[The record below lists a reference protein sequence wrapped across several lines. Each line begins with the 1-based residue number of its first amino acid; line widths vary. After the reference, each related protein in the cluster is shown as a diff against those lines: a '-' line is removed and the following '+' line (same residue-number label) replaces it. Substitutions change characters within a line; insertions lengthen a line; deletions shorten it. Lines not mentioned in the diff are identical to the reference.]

1 MSMIELKNLSKVFV
15 DGNYDINVLKRIN
28 LNIEKGEMV
37 AIIGPSGSGKST
49 LLNILG
55 FMDNCSMG
63 KYYLN
68 DKDTSSHSDRL
79 YSKLRSS
86 VVSFIF
92 QDYNLLDNYN
102 VYENVE
108 LPLLHKRIRG
118 KEKKKLIYDTLEK
131 LGIEDKAD
139 IRVSKLSGGERQR
152 VAIARA
158 LVTGCD
164 ILLAD
169 EPTGA
174 LDQKRG
180 QEILEILRDLN
191 EKEGKTLIIVTH
203 DMGIAK
209 QCKRIIKIVD
219 GTISED
225 KVG

>member
-15 DGNYDINVLKRIN
+15 DGNYDINVLKKIN

-37 AIIGPSGSGKST
+37 AVIGPSGSGKST

-68 DKDTSSHSDRL
+68 GMDTSSHSDRL

-108 LPLLHKRIRG
+108 LPLLHKRISG

-158 LVTGCD
+158 LVTGCE

-219 GTISED
+219 GTISEI
-225 KVG
+225 K